1 MRSVG
6 AVGFASATRPC
17 THTETLLKIIC
28 RYAAITG
35 TITIAVTVTVT
46 VTVTVAVAVAI
57 TVAVQ

>member
-46 VTVTVAVAVAI
+46 VAVAVAVAI